1 MITVETA
8 TICESRVC
16 SGQVGSDS
24 LFRYFEF
31 RKKRANADPSTSLRF
46 VLRMTRAGGGWC
58 FPRSQKRDL
67 RSKDMN
73 PSLGPRTWGARLIQ
87 RYNEDTPE
95 FVVSHHA
102 AMKLRHGWGTQVD
115 GVPVVISQL
124 SEGRSGAPGRSCEY
138 GSVQPFITLDSSD
151 EAAGCRIVRS
161 RSPGPLRAHPIRRQ
175 PARFAASAR
184 RRSGS
189 RRRHP

>member
-1 MITVETA
+1 MITLETA

-31 RKKRANADPSTSLRF
+31 RKKKANADTSTS
-46 VLRMTRAGGGWC
+46 GGWC
-58 FPRSQKRDL
+58 CPRSQKRDL

-151 EAAGCRIVRS
+151 EAAGCRIVRT
-161 RSPGPLRAHPIRRQ
+161 RSPGLLRAHPIRRQ